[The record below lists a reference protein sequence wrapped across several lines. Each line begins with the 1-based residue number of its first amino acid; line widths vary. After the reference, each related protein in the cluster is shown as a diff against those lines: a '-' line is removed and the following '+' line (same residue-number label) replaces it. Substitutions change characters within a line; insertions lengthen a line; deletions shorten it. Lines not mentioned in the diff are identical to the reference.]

1 MQCLKQA
8 TLLESIAMKTERWL
22 LLLIFAISL
31 TGSVFA
37 QAGRRAAPPPKKADK
52 CLLKENINADISGQ
66 VAKFKL
72 VSMPFSVNGL
82 SEEERKMVY
91 KLVEASQFLESI
103 YWRQSDPKGL
113 ELYKRL
119 LGCNQVMNQKIRR
132 FLMINGSRFDLL
144 ENNKPF
150 IGSDSFLPGHTLY
163 PAGIT
168 RQEIEAYVAK
178 HPEKKAQIY
187 SPFTVVRRQGGEL
200 VAVPYHIEYKPWL
213 TGAARALREAAVLS
227 PDKAF
232 ANFLRLRADALL
244 TDDYYKSDIA
254 WLELE
259 NPKFDIIFAPYETYL
274 DDLLGVKTSYGAAVM
289 IRNQEE
295 SAALDNF
302 KKYVPEI
309 QDALPLAPED
319 RPSMQG
325 KSTPMEVM
333 DAPFRAGDLRHGYQ
347 AVADNLPNDP
357 RIHQEKGTKKIFFK
371 NFMDARVN
379 YVVLPIGKQ
388 LMREDQAP
396 LASMEGYLALV
407 LMHEICHGLGPAY
420 ARTSAGKA
428 DIRESIGPTYAGLEE
443 AKADIVGL
451 FALNWLMDKGVVQKE
466 QANGFYASYVAGI
479 FRTVRFG
486 VAEAHG
492 RAEMMEFNYLAEQG
506 AITFDPKTG
515 KYAID
520 FTKMQQ
526 AIVTLAKELL
536 EIEATG
542 DRNRAEQW
550 FKKYD
555 SMPAELKSA
564 LTSVKDV
571 PVDVDPVSAF
581 GEQIQ

>member
-1 MQCLKQA
+1 MKKLWV
-8 TLLESIAMKTERWL
+8 LLFVMALPGVMP
-22 LLLIFAISL
+22 
-31 TGSVFA
+31 A
-37 QAGRRAAPPPKKADK
+37 QAGRRAAPPPKTADK
-52 CLLKENINADISGQ
+52 CLLKENINEDIAAQ

-72 VSMPFSVNGL
+72 VSMPFSVSGL
-82 SEEERKMVY
+82 SDQERKMVY
-91 KLVEASQFLESI
+91 KLVEAAQFLESI

-132 FLMINGSRFDLL
+132 FLIINGSRYDLL

-150 IGSDSFLPGHTLY
+150 VGSDSFSPGRALY

-168 RQEIEAYVAK
+168 RQEIEAYVAR

-187 SPFTVVRRQGGEL
+187 NPYTVVKRQGAEL
-200 VAVPYHIEYKPWL
+200 VAVPYHVEYKPWL
-213 TGAARALREAAVLS
+213 TGAAAALREAAALS

-274 DDLLGVKTSYGAAVM
+274 DDLLGVKTSYGAAIMV
-289 IRNQEE
+289 RNESE
-295 SAALDNF
+295 SAGLDNF

-309 QDALPLAPED
+309 QNALPLPPED
-319 RPSMQG
+319 RPPMEG

-333 DAPFRAGDLRHGYQ
+333 DTPFRAGDLRHGYQ

-371 NFMDARVN
+371 NYMDARVN
-379 YVVLPIGKQ
+379 NVILPIGKL
-388 LMREDQAP
+388 LMSEDQAA
-396 LASMEGYLALV
+396 LASMDGYLAV
-407 LMHEICHGLGPAY
+407 TLMHEICHGLGPAY
-420 ARTSAGKA
+420 ARTSAGRA
-428 DIRESIGPTYAGLEE
+428 DIRESIGPAYAGLEE
-443 AKADIVGL
+443 AKADVVGL
-451 FALNWLMDKGVVQKE
+451 FALNWMVEKGLAPKE
-466 QANGFYASYVAGI
+466 KIQELYASHVAGI

-486 VAEAHG
+486 VAEAHS
-492 RAEMMEFNYLAEQG
+492 RAEMMEFNYFVEQG
-506 AITFDPKTG
+506 AITRGDSG
-515 KYAID
+515 RYAID
-520 FTKMQQ
+520 FTKMTQ
-526 AIVTLAKELL
+526 AMPALAKELL

-542 DRNRAEQW
+542 NRNRAEQW
-550 FKKYD
+550 FQKYG

-564 LTSVKDV
+564 LANVKDV
-571 PVDVDPVSAF
+571 PVDIDPVSAF
-581 GEQIQ
+581 GEQIR